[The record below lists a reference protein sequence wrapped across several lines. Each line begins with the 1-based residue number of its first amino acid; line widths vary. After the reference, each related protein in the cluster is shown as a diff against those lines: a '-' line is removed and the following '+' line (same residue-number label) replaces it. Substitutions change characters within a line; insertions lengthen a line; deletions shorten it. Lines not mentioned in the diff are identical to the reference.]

1 MTISSEHLP
10 STSNEP
16 TTTLPPYIDMA
27 AVLPELSTPQERYD
41 NGFKR
46 GYMAGYA
53 EGARQAQAERA
64 AELAAHKAAWASTQ
78 AHASALL
85 SQLAS
90 ATDEY
95 LARFGGRDI
104 AMTDQLAAAAF
115 ELAEAV
121 MGYELRTGPGRA
133 VQVARSVLESLPVG
147 PACVRVNPG
156 DEKFVRD
163 ASTSLGRTGQT
174 VDVLA
179 DPEVGPGGC
188 IVTTGAKFV
197 DARIEQALARA
208 REVFLGPG
216 ADQVADEGPGDG
228 AGAAWEARP

>member
-1 MTISSEHLP
+1 
-10 STSNEP
+10 
-16 TTTLPPYIDMA
+16 MA

-90 ATDEY
+90 ATEEY
-95 LARFGGRDI
+95 LARFGGRDVT
-104 AMTDQLAAAAF
+104 MTDQLVAAAF

-121 MGYELRTGPGRA
+121 IGHELRTGPGHA
-133 VQVARSVLESLPVG
+133 AEVARTVLESLPVG

-163 ASTSLGRTGQT
+163 ASTSLGRSGQA
-174 VDVLA
+174 VDILA

-188 IVTTGAKFV
+188 IVTSGAKFV
-197 DARIEQALARA
+197 DARVEQALARG
-208 REVFLGPG
+208 REVFLGSG
-216 ADQVADEGPGDG
+216 ADRVTGSGDG
-228 AGAAWEARP
+228 AGETREAQL

>member
-1 MTISSEHLP
+1 MTLSSEPLP

-46 GYMAGYA
+46 GYMAGYT
-53 EGARQAQAERA
+53 EGALQAQAERA

-90 ATDEY
+90 ATEEY
-95 LARFGGRDI
+95 LARFGGRDM
-104 AMTDQLAAAAF
+104 AMSDQLMAAAF

-121 MGYELRTGPGRA
+121 IGHELRTGPA
-133 VQVARSVLESLPVG
+133 HAAEVARSVLESLPVG

-163 ASTSLGRTGQT
+163 ASASLGRGGQA
-174 VDVLA
+174 VEVLP

-188 IVTTGAKFV
+188 IVTSGAKFV
-197 DARIEQALARA
+197 DARVEQALARA
-208 REVFLGPG
+208 REVFLGPVG
-216 ADQVADEGPGDG
+216 DLLADEGPDG
-228 AGAAWEARP
+228 GATTGREAQL